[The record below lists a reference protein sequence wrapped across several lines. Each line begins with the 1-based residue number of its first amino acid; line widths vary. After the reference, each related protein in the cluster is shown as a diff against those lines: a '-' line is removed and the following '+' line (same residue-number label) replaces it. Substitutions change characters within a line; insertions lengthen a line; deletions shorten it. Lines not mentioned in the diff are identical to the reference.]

1 MRVRGTGGDRPRS
14 PRATVLVAA
23 ALVVLL
29 PSVLLA
35 CGDPATE
42 GAGEVVVTVTVTPS
56 ATTSAPRTATPTGP
70 TSTSPTATTSTT
82 STSSTTPPATST
94 TTRTTTTTPAP
105 APGPP
110 PPATCPGDDVEV
122 LATDDRVVALTV
134 DLGGDDAG
142 LTPILATLA
151 REGVR
156 ATFFVTGSWVRSH
169 PDGLRRI
176 VDGGHEVGNHTDTHP
191 DLTQLSGTRVRAEI
205 QSAEDEVVRVSGH
218 DPRPLFRFPFG
229 ARDERTI
236 DIVRTQGYC
245 AYRWTVDTLGWQG
258 TGAGRTA
265 ATVHDRVLA
274 SLRPGEIVLMH
285 GGANPDDGSTL
296 DADALPSIIRDV
308 RARGYGFTTLPTD

>member
-1 MRVRGTGGDRPRS
+1 MRGTDGGRARS
-14 PRATVLVAA
+14 PVVTALVAA

-29 PSVLLA
+29 PPVLLA
-35 CGDPATE
+35 CGEPATE
-42 GAGEVVVTVTVTPS
+42 GAGEVVVTVTVTPTPS
-56 ATTSAPRTATPTGP
+56 TATSAPRTATPTTRP
-70 TSTSPTATTSTT
+70 TSASPTSTT
-82 STSSTTPPATST
+82 STSSTSSTSPPATST
-94 TTRTTTTTPAP
+94 TTSPAPAP

-110 PPATCPGDDVEV
+110 PPVACQGDDVEV
-122 LATDDRVVALTV
+122 LATDDRVVALTI

-156 ATFFVTGSWVRSH
+156 ATFFVTGSWVRAH

-176 VDGGHEVGNHTDTHP
+176 VDAGHEVGNHTDTHP
-191 DLTQLSGTRVRAEI
+191 DLTELSGTRVRAEV

-229 ARDERTI
+229 ARDARTI

-258 TGAGRTA
+258 TDAGRTA
-265 ATVHDRVLA
+265 VTVHDRVLA